1 MTKENCQQRYTRSK
15 EQHPD
20 QANSDSTLNAPVP
33 DGALK
38 LSNVARRC
46 VDQANG
52 QSVRTCPD
60 HGDSSVKSKSL
71 LVKRRSQAQ
80 VLCANFSSVGQ
91 GSLVGT

>member
-1 MTKENCQQRYTRSK
+1 MTVENRIKELQLQRSLDRELAHTNFSTRSGP
-15 EQHPD
+15 E
-20 QANSDSTLNAPVP
+20 S
-33 DGALK
+33 
-38 LSNVARRC
+38 
-46 VDQANG
+46 VDQAKG
-52 QSVRTCPD
+52 QSVRTCPH